1 MAVPRPVLLAL
12 LGVALCAAAFLA
24 TRGAQ
29 EPGGSVTAVPAPT
42 PAAPKANRSTPKA
55 DRPGPKSNHASPKAN
70 HSSPKSDAP
79 RSQPK
84 PEPRHQ
90 AKPEPKPVAPTK
102 PAGPAVALAAVEA
115 GAQAVTSPGSAPTAP
130 PAPKPQLSLAARVKV
145 ALGRGD
151 AVVFLFTRAG
161 AADDTGT
168 SRSVQ
173 SLHGMKRVMLVK
185 AGLKDLS
192 DFRPVLA
199 GAGVSQIPS
208 VVVVHKSGP
217 ARLIEGY
224 VDPGTLRQT
233 VADTLR

>member
-24 TRGAQ
+24 TRGAH
-29 EPGGSVTAVPAPT
+29 EPGGSVTAVPTPAPT
-42 PAAPKANRSTPKA
+42 PAAPKTHKAAPKTGHAKPKGGHAAPKA
-55 DRPGPKSNHASPKAN
+55 H
-70 HSSPKSDAP
+70 AP
-79 RSQPK
+79 RSAPK
-84 PEPRHQ
+84 PQPAPQPRHQ

-102 PAGPAVALAAVEA
+102 PATPAVALAAVEA
-115 GAQAVTSPGSAPTAP
+115 GAQAVTPPGAKPPAP
-130 PAPKPQLSLAARVKV
+130 PAPKPQPSLAARVKS
-145 ALGRGD
+145 ALARGD

-168 SRSVQ
+168 RQSVET
-173 SLHGMKRVMLVK
+173 LRGTKRVMVVE

-208 VVVVHKSGP
+208 VVIVHKGGP

-224 VDPGTLRQT
+224 VDPGTLRQN
-233 VADTLR
+233 VADALR

>member
-42 PAAPKANRSTPKA
+42 PTPSAPKAHRSAPK
-55 DRPGPKSNHASPKAN
+55 GGHAKPKAN
-70 HSSPKSDAP
+70 HSAPKAHAP
-79 RSQPK
+79 RPQPK
-84 PEPRHQ
+84 PEPKHQ

-102 PAGPAVALAAVEA
+102 AGPAVALAAVEA
-115 GAQAVTSPGSAPTAP
+115 GAQAVTHPGATPTAP
-130 PAPKPQLSLAARVKV
+130 PAPKSQPSLAARVKS

-151 AVVFLFTRAG
+151 AVVFLFPRAG

-168 SRSVQ
+168 RQSVET
-173 SLHGMKRVMLVK
+173 LHGMKRVMVVK

-208 VVVVHKSGP
+208 VVIAHKGGP

-224 VDPGTLRQT
+224 VDPGTLRQN
-233 VADTLR
+233 VADALR

>member
-29 EPGGSVTAVPAPT
+29 EPGGSVTAVPTPAPT
-42 PAAPKANRSTPKA
+42 PAPNTGKSAPK
-55 DRPGPKSNHASPKAN
+55 GNHATPKAN
-70 HSSPKSDAP
+70 HSAPQSHSPRAKQVP
-79 RSQPK
+79 RSKPQPK
-84 PEPRHQ
+84 DQ
-90 AKPEPKPVAPTK
+90 VKPEPKPVTPTK
-102 PAGPAVALAAVEA
+102 PAQPAAATLAAVQA
-115 GAQAVTSPGSAPTAP
+115 GGRAMTHPGSAPTAP
-130 PAPKPQLSLAARVKV
+130 TAPKPKPTLVARVTA

-168 SRSVQ
+168 RQSVET
-173 SLHGMKRVMLVK
+173 LHGMKHVMVVK

-208 VVVVHKSGP
+208 IVIAHKGGR

-224 VDPGTLRQT
+224 VDPGTLRQN
-233 VADTLR
+233 VADALR

>member
-12 LGVALCAAAFLA
+12 MGVALCAAAFLA

-42 PAAPKANRSTPKA
+42 PTPSASKPHRSAPK
-55 DRPGPKSNHASPKAN
+55 DGHAKPKAN
-70 HSSPKSDAP
+70 HSAPKAHTP
-79 RSQPK
+79 RPQPK
-84 PEPRHQ
+84 PEPKHQ
-90 AKPEPKPVAPTK
+90 AGPEPKPVAPTK
-102 PAGPAVALAAVEA
+102 PATPAVALAAVEA
-115 GAQAVTSPGSAPTAP
+115 GAQAVTPPGAKPPAP
-130 PAPKPQLSLAARVKV
+130 PAPKPQPSLAARVKS
-145 ALGRGD
+145 ALARGD

-168 SRSVQ
+168 RQSVET
-173 SLHGMKRVMLVK
+173 LRGTKRVMVVE

-208 VVVVHKSGP
+208 VVIVHKGGP

-224 VDPGTLRQT
+224 VDPGTLRQN
-233 VADTLR
+233 VADALR